1 MLKTASVA
9 IAKRILLMLFSRDDN
24 PNSYPVGT
32 VGDEGECIVEY
43 DPETGHHAWRPLKPP
58 SHKASKVKKEE

>member
-1 MLKTASVA
+1 MLAS
-9 IAKRILLMLFSRDDN
+9 KDDN